1 MHVCGIPIALHAP
14 QKKMR
19 ELVAEGDM
27 KWKGVWSIS
36 GGCVYK
42 EMPLAQ

>member
-1 MHVCGIPIALHAP
+1 MGDSPMDLGAQWAKLAE
-14 QKKMR
+14 Q
-19 ELVAEGDM
+19 VARGNM
-27 KWKGVWSIS
+27 KWKGVWPIS